1 MLSKRQQALKRL
13 FDLIFSIAGILIFC
27 VPVIFLV
34 ILASF
39 STGRF
44 GIFSQLRI
52 GQGGKPF
59 VIYKIRT
66 MYAQQ
71 NASPITQFMDP
82 RLTPFGRFLRTTHL
96 DELPQ
101 LYNILIGT
109 MSFVGPRPDVPGY
122 ADKLTG
128 DDRIILSVKPGIT
141 GPATIRFKNEDRILA
156 VQADPQKYNDTVLWI
171 EKVKINREY
180 VENWS
185 FLGDLNYIFA
195 TIFPKFDRF

>member
-1 MLSKRQQALKRL
+1 MLSKRQQGLKRL
-13 FDLIFSIAGILIFC
+13 FDLIFSLAGILIFC
-27 VPVIFLV
+27 VPVFFLV
-34 ILASF
+34 ILASI

-52 GQGGKPF
+52 GQGGKEF

-66 MYAQQ
+66 MHAQH

-141 GPATIRFKNEDRILA
+141 GPATLKFKNEDRILA
-156 VQADPQKYNDTVLWI
+156 AQADPQKYNDTVLWM
-171 EKVKINREY
+171 EKVRINREY